1 MPWQWVLMVSCR
13 KTIWLFCC
21 NLYPTYSVYLNE
33 LYSGT
38 FTTVPT
44 TSLIFLVFVRYKILN
59 FHYMRRNVK
68 SDSWLKCKACTGHP
82 ADYTRRRTLLVKTM
96 NTLFIQKRI
105 MVPYRGLTVAEAC
118 FYQSHLYARLL
129 HLMHGWC
136 HHQATLLW
144 QIVFWNS
151 NEELHAST
159 GPWFAVVHPAP
170 AYLSSK
176 PCIKVLLII
185 LRQNCLIRFCSLMAW
200 EAVMEWERKWN
211 FPVKSFNSSLVA
223 SQAKIVWGRTQSGN
237 RV

>member
-1 MPWQWVLMVSCR
+1 MVSCR

-118 FYQSHLYARLL
+118 FLSEPSLCQAFTFDAWMMSSPSNPALADCLL
-129 HLMHGWC
+129 K
-136 HHQATLLW
+136 Q
-144 QIVFWNS
+144 
-151 NEELHAST
+151 
-159 GPWFAVVHPAP
+159 
-170 AYLSSK
+170 
-176 PCIKVLLII
+176 
-185 LRQNCLIRFCSLMAW
+185 
-200 EAVMEWERKWN
+200 
-211 FPVKSFNSSLVA
+211 
-223 SQAKIVWGRTQSGN
+223 
-237 RV
+237 